1 VWSARIIDRRGA
13 RIGAS
18 RYDTTPRLARAAC
31 ADCRVV
37 AEPRLD
43 RSDGV
48 RSTTRRQSTT
58 SSSSSSPFRRR
69 PESSSTSRQRGG
81 GVRETAAGGV
91 AAGVLGRRDAV
102 ADRGRT
108 VDDDRQPLP
117 RTDPRRSPFFASLV
131 CASAAVFASDVD
143 RHAKQRMYYFHQ

>member
-1 VWSARIIDRRGA
+1 LTDAALVLAHHATIRL
-13 RIGAS
+13 AS
-18 RYDTTPRLARAAC
+18 RARSAC

-48 RSTTRRQSTT
+48 RSTARRQSTT

-81 GVRETAAGGV
+81 GGGVRETAAGGV
-91 AAGVLGRRDAV
+91 AAGVHGRRDAV
-102 ADRGRT
+102 ADRGRA

-143 RHAKQRMYYFHQ
+143 RHAKQRMYYFRQ

>member
-1 VWSARIIDRRGA
+1 LTDAALVLAHHATIRRL
-13 RIGAS
+13 AS
-18 RYDTTPRLARAAC
+18 RARTAC

-48 RSTTRRQSTT
+48 RSTARRQSTT

-81 GVRETAAGGV
+81 GGGGVLETAAGGV